1 MGGEGG
7 IGTMGGYKDYMG
19 ESRMGEKVF
28 TNYGIFIQM
37 KFRVLAT
44 EILIFKPVND
54 EITCWVSIK
63 FFYIVVL
70 SESYIKIIK

>member
-1 MGGEGG
+1 
-7 IGTMGGYKDYMG
+7 MGGYKDYMG

-54 EITCWVSIK
+54 EITC
-63 FFYIVVL
+63 
-70 SESYIKIIK
+70 